1 MADQSARGPRCAAL
15 VGPYGAGKTTLLE
28 AMLFATGATS
38 RKGSVRERNTVG
50 DASPVARERGMSTEL
65 NVASCEFM
73 GDRWTLLDCP
83 GSIEFAQD
91 ARNALPVVDFAVVV
105 VDPDP
110 AKAPMVAPLLKLLD
124 DLGTPHSIFINK
136 MDTPGA
142 SVAEVM
148 AAIGAVSARPL
159 VLRHLPV
166 MQGET
171 VAGYVDLISQRAYQF
186 RKGAQSDVVE
196 LSPDLADAQA
206 AARQALLERLADFD
220 DALLELLLEDM
231 VPDQKDIYRQLVANV
246 ARDNIVPVMLGAAD
260 TQSGVFRLWK
270 SLRHDAPGV
279 GAAAVRRGIDAAKA
293 PVVQIFKTVHARA
306 GKLSHARIWAGDVA
320 EGATLGG
327 ERVAGLFHMLGQ
339 QQAKIARAGAGE
351 VVALGRMEQAH
362 TGEVLMPSGKSGPD
376 SGWPATLPPVFAAA
390 IRAAKRDDEVKLSAA
405 LQRLVEEDPSYSV
418 EHNPDTHELVLR
430 GQGEIHLAVAAQ
442 TLQAKYNVAVT
453 TSRPLVPY
461 KETIRKT
468 IEQHAR
474 HRKQSGGH
482 GQFGDVKIEIGPRPR
497 GAGFEFSER
506 VVGGAVPKQFIS
518 SVEAGV
524 REYLSRGPLGFP
536 VVDVGVCLFD
546 GQYHTVDS
554 SDMAFRT
561 AAGMAMREGMPKCDP
576 VLLEPVGKV
585 EIDAPAEFTSRVN
598 QLITGRRGQILGF
611 DAKPGWTGWETV
623 AAYIPEAEMHG
634 LIVDLRSMTQGAGTY
649 RYAFDHLQELAGREA
664 EQVIN
669 QRAQAAA
676 AA

>member
-15 VGPYGAGKTTLLE
+15 VGPYGSGKTTLLE
-28 AMLFATGATS
+28 SLLFAAGATS
-38 RKGSVRERNTVG
+38 RKGTVRERNTVG

-73 GDRWTLLDCP
+73 GDRWTLVDCP

-91 ARNALPVVDFAVVV
+91 MRNALPVVDFAVVV

-110 AKAPMVAPLLKLLD
+110 GKAPMVAPLLKLLD
-124 DLGTPHSIFINK
+124 DLGTPHAVFINK
-136 MDTPGA
+136 MDQPG
-142 SVAEVM
+142 VGVGDVM
-148 AAIGAVSARPL
+148 AALGAASARPL
-159 VLRHLPV
+159 VLRHLPI
-166 MQGET
+166 MQGEA
-171 VAGYVDLISQRAYQF
+171 VGGYVDLISQRAYQY
-186 RKGAQSDVVE
+186 RKGAQSNVIE
-196 LSPDLADAQA
+196 LSANLADEQA
-206 AARQALLERLADFD
+206 AARQALLEKLADFD
-220 DALLELLLEDM
+220 DALLEQLLEDM

-246 ARDNIVPVMLGAAD
+246 AKDNIVPVMLGAAE

-279 GAAAVRRGIDAAKA
+279 AEVAARRGADADKGAA
-293 PVVQIFKTVHARA
+293 VQVFKTVHARA
-306 GKLSHARIWAGDVA
+306 GKLSHARVLAGEVA

-339 QQAKIARAGAGE
+339 QQTKVAKAGAGE
-351 VVALGRMEQAH
+351 TVALGRMEQAQ
-362 TGEVLMPSGKSGPD
+362 TGEMMTPSGKRSAD
-376 SGWPATLPPVFAAA
+376 TDWPAPLTPVYAAA
-390 IRAAKRDDEVKLSAA
+390 IRAARRDDEVKLSAA
-405 LQRLVEEDPSYSV
+405 LQRLAEEDPSYSV

-430 GQGEIHLAVAAQ
+430 GQGEIHLAAASQ
-442 TLQAKYNVAVT
+442 GLQAKYNVAVT
-453 TSRPLVPY
+453 TARPQVPY
-461 KETIRKT
+461 KETIRKA

-474 HRKQSGGH
+474 HKKQSGGH
-482 GQFGDVKIEIGPRPR
+482 GQFGDVKLEIGPRPR

-524 REYLSRGPLGFP
+524 REYLSRGPLGFQ
-536 VVDVGVCLFD
+536 VVDVGVCLVD

-576 VLLEPVGKV
+576 VLLEPIGKV

-598 QLITGRRGQILGF
+598 QLVTGRRGQILGF
-611 DAKPGWTGWETV
+611 DAKPDWPGWETV
-623 AAYIPEAEMHG
+623 SAYIPEAEMHG

-664 EQVIN
+664 EQVVS
-669 QRAQAAA
+669 QRAQSAAA
-676 AA
+676 A

>member
-15 VGPYGAGKTTLLE
+15 VGPYGSGKTTLLE

-73 GDRWTLLDCP
+73 GDRWTLIDCP
-83 GSIEFAQD
+83 GSIEFAQE
-91 ARNALPVVDFAVVV
+91 ARNALPAVDFAVVV

-148 AAIGAVSARPL
+148 AAIAAVSARPL

-166 MQGET
+166 MQGEA
-171 VAGYVDLISQRAYQF
+171 VAGYVDLISQRVYQF

-196 LSPDLADAQA
+196 LSPDLADVQA

-220 DALLELLLEDM
+220 DALLEQLLEDM

-246 ARDNIVPVMLGAAD
+246 AKDNIVPVMLGAAE

-279 GAAAVRRGIDAAKA
+279 GEAAARRGIDTGKG
-293 PVVQIFKTVHARA
+293 PVAQVFKTVHARA
-306 GKLSHARIWAGDVA
+306 GKLSHARLWAGEVA

-339 QQAKIARAGAGE
+339 QQAKIAKAGAGE
-351 VVALGRMEQAH
+351 VVALARMEQAQ
-362 TGEVLMPSGKSGPD
+362 TGEVLTPSGKSGPD
-376 SGWPATLPPVFAAA
+376 AGWPAVLPPVFAVAV
-390 IRAAKRDDEVKLSAA
+390 RAAKRDDEVKLSAA
-405 LQRLVEEDPSYSV
+405 LQRLVEEDPSCSV
-418 EHNPDTHELVLR
+418 EHNADTHELVLR
-430 GQGEIHLAVAAQ
+430 GQGEIHLAAAAQ
-442 TLQAKYNVAVT
+442 TLLAKYNVAVT
-453 TSRPLVPY
+453 TSRPQVPY
-461 KETIRKT
+461 KETIRKAV
-468 IEQHAR
+468 EQHAR
-474 HRKQSGGH
+474 HKKQSGGH
-482 GQFGDVKIEIGPRPR
+482 GQFGDVKIGIGPRPR

-518 SVEAGV
+518 SVESGV

-546 GQYHTVDS
+546 GQYHSVDS

-585 EIDAPAEFTSRVN
+585 DIDAPVEFTSRVN

-611 DAKPGWTGWETV
+611 DAKPGWPGWETV
-623 AAYIPEAEMHG
+623 SAYIPEAEMHG

-649 RYAFDHLQELAGREA
+649 RYTFDHLQELAGREA
-664 EQVIN
+664 EHVIS
-669 QRAQAAA
+669 QRAHAAA

>member
-279 GAAAVRRGIDAAKA
+279 GAAAARRGIDAAKA

-442 TLQAKYNVAVT
+442 TLQARYNVAVT

-461 KETIRKT
+461 KESIRKT

-474 HRKQSGGH
+474 HKKQSGGH
-482 GQFGDVKIEIGPRPR
+482 GQFGDVKIAIGPRPR
-497 GAGFEFSER
+497 GAGFDFSER

>member
-15 VGPYGAGKTTLLE
+15 VGPYGSGKTTLLE

-38 RKGSVRERNTVG
+38 RKGSIRERNTVG

-73 GDRWTLLDCP
+73 GDRWTLIDCP
-83 GSIEFAQD
+83 GSIEFAQE
-91 ARNALPVVDFAVVV
+91 ARNALPAVDFAVVV

-148 AAIGAVSARPL
+148 AAIAAVSARPL

-166 MQGET
+166 MQGEA
-171 VAGYVDLISQRAYQF
+171 VAGYVDLISQRVYQF

-196 LSPDLADAQA
+196 LAPDLADVQA

-220 DALLELLLEDM
+220 DALLEQLLEDM

-246 ARDNIVPVMLGAAD
+246 AKDNIVPVMLGAAE

-279 GAAAVRRGIDAAKA
+279 GEAAARRGIDTGKG
-293 PVVQIFKTVHARA
+293 PVAQVFKTVHARA
-306 GKLSHARIWAGDVA
+306 GKLSHARLWAGDVA
-320 EGATLGG
+320 EGTTLGG

-339 QQAKIARAGAGE
+339 QQAKIAKAGAGE
-351 VVALGRMEQAH
+351 VVALARMEQAQ
-362 TGEVLMPSGKSGPD
+362 TGEVLTPSGKSGPD
-376 SGWPATLPPVFAAA
+376 AGWPAVLPPVFAVAV
-390 IRAAKRDDEVKLSAA
+390 RAAKRDDEVKLSAA
-405 LQRLVEEDPSYSV
+405 LQRLVEEDSSCSV
-418 EHNPDTHELVLR
+418 EHNADTHELVLR
-430 GQGEIHLAVAAQ
+430 GQGEIHLAAAAQ
-442 TLQAKYNVAVT
+442 TLLAKYNVAVT
-453 TSRPLVPY
+453 TSRPQVPY
-461 KETIRKT
+461 RETIRKAV
-468 IEQHAR
+468 EQHAR
-474 HRKQSGGH
+474 HKKQSGGH
-482 GQFGDVKIEIGPRPR
+482 GQFGDVKIGIGPRPR

-506 VVGGAVPKQFIS
+506 VVGGAVPRQFIS

-546 GQYHTVDS
+546 GQYHSVDS

-611 DAKPGWTGWETV
+611 DAKPGWSGWETV
-623 AAYIPEAEMHG
+623 SAYIPEAEMHG

-649 RYAFDHLQELAGREA
+649 RYTFDHLQELAGREA
-664 EQVIN
+664 EHVIS
-669 QRAQAAA
+669 QRAHAAA